1 MDLLKRFFS
10 FYNNIVDIHNIDV
23 ITRKEYGKYL
33 LSTLIIYVF
42 LCSLI
47 YIFSFITN
55 ILPNMYQIAYGTTF
69 LICIGLLFSF
79 YIQFLFVTLK
89 RFINGNIPVFLIL
102 ILPLLVCILFSF
114 AKEPLYSDPYYYVH
128 IYVIY
133 ILYNISLIILAL
145 TVKTADKQNNILK
158 KLINK
163 KFVYKYL
170 ILPFNHVFMFNFK
183 GRITRLQYIISL
195 LFSIFAPLLLMIIS
209 YATIQVLKY
218 IYSYLFNMPVDDIF
232 NSLILI
238 GIVFL
243 FYVSTVIVSGIFL
256 IILRI
261 NDMIKSKIIKVV
273 MYIVTIFVTTYP
285 FRLIDDLKRNT
296 IYFLII
302 IAIPVLFKSRNIED
316 NNLTAKGSE

>member
-10 FYNNIVDIHNIDV
+10 FYNNVIDIHNIDTV
-23 ITRKEYGKYL
+23 TRKEYGKYL
-33 LSTLIIYVF
+33 LSTLIIYAF

-47 YIFSFITN
+47 YTFAFITH
-55 ILPNMYQIAYGTTF
+55 ILPNMYQIHYRTAF

-158 KLINK
+158 KMTLNAIR
-163 KFVYKYL
+163 Y
-170 ILPFNHVFMFNFK
+170 
-183 GRITRLQYIISL
+183 
-195 LFSIFAPLLLMIIS
+195 
-209 YATIQVLKY
+209 
-218 IYSYLFNMPVDDIF
+218 
-232 NSLILI
+232 
-238 GIVFL
+238 
-243 FYVSTVIVSGIFL
+243 IFL
-256 IILRI
+256 L
-261 NDMIKSKIIKVV
+261 
-273 MYIVTIFVTTYP
+273 
-285 FRLIDDLKRNT
+285 
-296 IYFLII
+296 
-302 IAIPVLFKSRNIED
+302 
-316 NNLTAKGSE
+316 